1 MLEDLRGCL
10 TRNDAWLT
18 VALALM
24 LPAAG
29 CIGTTGS
36 DATLGDGDEISST
49 IEPND
54 RDRPE
59 TVDADGSVA
68 SFEVAPF
75 SETKWANGSLKSAE
89 VVVGENAPPFQGLE
103 RADEDRVEITDLV
116 PAGIPTNVR
125 ATITY
130 ASDATAELNTY
141 VAAPQYYGYDVE
153 AGEGTFTADT
163 VVTHFGEEPIEVG
176 ANGNQPDA
184 APETRYT
191 LRIEVEVA
199 DASLVPATVPLAV
212 DLPERA
218 DRIEVVPADPETG
231 LRANLWGPEDALA
244 AHGAAEDGSVLLP
257 VETAGEHVV
266 LPNDTAYLQVLDED
280 GQALEEPPSMRAL
293 GSEWTWGEPYELAPE
308 GPDGTEIEVKKVPLA
323 FGIQVLSEGDGPVP
337 AYLSEGAA
345 VELVSPGGTVAETT
359 VTCAPTCTFDG
370 LFWWTT
376 GPFASPDAETGTYD
390 LAASYDHAANIQ
402 VRSGQLHYAR

>member
-1 MLEDLRGCL
+1 MLEDLRGL
-10 TRNDAWLT
+10 LARNEGWLT

-36 DATLGDGDEISST
+36 DAAPADGNETGAT
-49 IEPND
+49 IEASD
-54 RDRPE
+54 RERPE
-59 TVDADGSVA
+59 TVDAYGGLA

-75 SETKWANGSLKSAE
+75 SETEWANGSLNSAE

-103 RADEDRVEITDLV
+103 RADENRVEITDLV

-130 ASDATAELNTY
+130 EADATAELNTY

-153 AGEGTFTADT
+153 TGEGTFTADT
-163 VVTHFGEEPIEVG
+163 VVTHFGDEPIEVG

-184 APETRYT
+184 APQTSYT
-191 LRIEVEVA
+191 LRIEVGVT
-199 DASLVPATVPLAV
+199 DASLVPATVPLAL

-218 DRIEVVPADPETG
+218 DRVEVVPADPETG
-231 LRANLWGPEDALA
+231 LRANLWGPEDALV

-293 GSEWTWGEPYELAPE
+293 GSEWTWSEPYELAPE
-308 GPDGTEIEVKKVPLA
+308 GPDGTEIDVKRVPLA
-323 FGIQVLSEGDGPVP
+323 FGIQVLSDGDGPVP
-337 AYLSEGAA
+337 AYLSEGGA
-345 VELVSPGGTVAETT
+345 VELASPRGTVAETT

-376 GPFASPDAETGTYD
+376 GPFASPDAEIGTYE
-390 LAASYDHAANIQ
+390 LTASYDHAANIQ
-402 VRSGQLHYAR
+402 TRAGQLHYAR